1 MTTTTVTPSFL
12 ALALGGLVALAP
24 LSVRASDLAQ
34 PTGEVLLSVTGDIA
48 NTNADGAA
56 LFDRAMLEALPSVT
70 IQTQTIWTEGLQT
83 FTGVQLVDLAAFVG
97 TDAESLRATAV
108 NDYAVS
114 IPSEDWVDGGPIL
127 AYLNNGAPMSLRD
140 KGPLWVIYPYDSK
153 PAYQSEVAY
162 SRSIWQLDR
171 IEME

>member
-12 ALALGGLVALAP
+12 ALALGGLMALAP
-24 LSVRASDLAQ
+24 LSARASDLAP

-83 FTGVQLVDLAAFVG
+83 FTGVQLVDLAAYVG

>member
-1 MTTTTVTPSFL
+1 MASAPFGTQAADLAAPEGDVLLTVTG
-12 ALALGGLVALAP
+12 AI
-24 LSVRASDLAQ
+24 
-34 PTGEVLLSVTGDIA
+34 T
-48 NTNADGAA
+48 NTNADNAA
-56 LFDRAMLEALPSVT
+56 RFDRKMLEALPAVT
-70 IQTQTIWTEGLQT
+70 IRTSTIWTEGVQT
-83 FTGVQLVDLAAFVG
+83 FTGVQLIDLAAAVG
-97 TDAESLRATAV
+97 TDADELRAMAV
-108 NDYAVS
+108 NDYAVT
-114 IPSEDWVDGGPIL
+114 IPGEDWVDGGPII

>member
-1 MTTTTVTPSFL
+1 M
-12 ALALGGLVALAP
+12 ALTP
-24 LSVRASDLAQ
+24 LSARASDLAQ

-56 LFDRAMLEALPSVT
+56 MFDRAMLEALPSVT